1 MIFCTIYLFVNGIN
15 LRIEIRITKDEIFY
29 LQFLSSYIDN
39 MVAKRLFLIQSDIF
53 ITSNTKITPV

>member
-39 MVAKRLFLIQSDIF
+39 MAAKRLFLIQSDIF